1 MCIRDRIWMIMF
13 IKCMV
18 TFDLSSDRDMMVTSM
33 VFRNKRHNCPV
44 SRLPYGYRHN
54 GRLTMVVPVTILWQL
69 IMDTTVVSLVS

>member
-1 MCIRDRIWMIMF
+1 MDDHVHQIHGYLRLIVRQ
-13 IKCMV
+13 
-18 TFDLSSDRDMMVTSM
+18 RDMMVTSM